1 MQRRGK
7 SFVLIHL
14 SRRIELDE
22 PRSGGGACALVS
34 AEILSG
40 NSPNEIDIAIVGTH
54 EVDIN
59 AS

>member
-1 MQRRGK
+1 MTAKMNLCYEAPTDFGCH
-7 SFVLIHL
+7 F
-14 SRRIELDE
+14 
-22 PRSGGGACALVS
+22 
-34 AEILSG
+34 SG